1 MSAETLAPGSTATVA
16 ISENDGVKHLTY
28 GIPRG
33 RDGKQG
39 PQGPQ
44 GETGPAGVTFTL
56 SGTTLY
62 IDTDA

>member
-1 MSAETLAPGSTATVA
+1 MQMR
-16 ISENDGVKHLTY
+16 SEERIVMPY
-28 GIPRG
+28 AFARG
-33 RDGKQG
+33 PQGPQGEKGDKGEMG

-62 IDTDA
+62 IDTDT